1 MNKKFLVGLSSLAIA
16 GTFLACGEGD
26 IYQLS
31 IDDDGVQVI
40 YVEAN
45 DTAWV
50 RKNMELCANDV
61 SPNGCAE
68 KMKQAG
74 GSSNPNPSNPNNGN
88 QNQTTTSSSNNGT
101 PLPVQGS
108 SSSIFIPQR
117 NNSSSSSAPFNPGTE
132 VSSSSISIPTPNVNG
147 SDLGS
152 CAPEVSPVDKGS
164 SASWKFTYNKAN
176 AAGVQAM
183 DLLKYEMI
191 WTFSGEATPSA
202 PEQSGTY
209 SALQKTTVSYSASGV
224 GSASV
229 VIKNGPASYSIK
241 CSDVQVNG
249 DPITGCKCSPSTVQ
263 TDFTTEPDVT
273 WTVTGCTTASMP
285 LTYTWDGAAGETSFT
300 KTFTSATEAYAPK
313 LKVGNSDKT
322 VVDVTC
328 GSVKAT
334 EGAEYKIESTTD
346 KITIPAGTAAIYMDL
361 PANWHNTTEG
371 TCTLACQTT
380 GALTG
385 SVDGETLSGSDYVT
399 ANVLI
404 AHTIGGYSMP
414 IELSKESICFVNW

>member
-132 VSSSSISIPTPNVNG
+132 VSSSSISIPSPNVNS

-191 WTFSGEATPSA
+191 WTFSGEATPST

-241 CSDVQVNG
+241 CTDVQVNG
-249 DPITGCKCSPSTVQ
+249 DPITGCTCAPAKDA
-263 TDFTTEPDVT
+263 TDYLSDPDIS
-273 WTVTGCTTASMP
+273 WTVTGCKTTAAGGAIS
-285 LTYTWDGAAGETSFT
+285 YAWDGVAGTDTFT
-300 KTFTSATEAYAPK
+300 KTFTAATASYAPK
-313 LKVGNSDKT
+313 LQVANEDKT
-322 VVDVTC
+322 VIDVTC
-328 GSVKAT
+328 GAVKVT
-334 EGAEYKIESTTD
+334 EGAEYTIKDNTD
-346 KITIPAGTAAIYMDL
+346 AGKVTL
-361 PANWHNTTEG
+361 PGPGKYNVVIG
-371 TCTLACQTT
+371 FACQNKTFFCN
-380 GALTG
+380 GVGGPVGG
-385 SVDGETLSGSDYVT
+385 SVNGTPMASSWYTTASLSADDCSGSASVVVEVDQAAT
-399 ANVLI
+399 CGAQ
-404 AHTIGGYSMP
+404 
-414 IELSKESICFVNW
+414 